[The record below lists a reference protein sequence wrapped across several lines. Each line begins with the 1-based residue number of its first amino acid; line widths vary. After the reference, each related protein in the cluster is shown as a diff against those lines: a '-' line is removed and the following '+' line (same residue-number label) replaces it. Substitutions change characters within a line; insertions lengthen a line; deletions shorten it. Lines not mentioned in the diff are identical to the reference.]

1 MSKNI
6 SSSKSR
12 NCQKVSTVLKN
23 VIVVINKMFVNE
35 NVLSFSVA
43 LLLRGRTVCDWHILK
58 SDVCLL
64 IYPFNLNVWMCEL
77 GCEDLNCS
85 IFVLF
90 VVRSKVV
97 STFDKKKSL
106 ILIKLERSWN
116 LTAMWC
122 LFFYFV
128 KMFCITL
135 AKKKK
140 KAGDVMVSEKRL
152 NEWERVLKT
161 YVENGK
167 KMCKTSSRAKL
178 KSFGRLEN

>member
-128 KMFCITL
+128 KIKWMR
-135 AKKKK
+135 K
-140 KAGDVMVSEKRL
+140 S
-152 NEWERVLKT
+152 LKDLCRKWK
-161 YVENGK
+161 ENV
-167 KMCKTSSRAKL
+167 
-178 KSFGRLEN
+178 